1 MTVKVKEQVP
11 VVKER
16 LSLKGQ
22 VHVAKYSSYR
32 L

>member
-16 LSLKGQ
+16 LSQKGQ